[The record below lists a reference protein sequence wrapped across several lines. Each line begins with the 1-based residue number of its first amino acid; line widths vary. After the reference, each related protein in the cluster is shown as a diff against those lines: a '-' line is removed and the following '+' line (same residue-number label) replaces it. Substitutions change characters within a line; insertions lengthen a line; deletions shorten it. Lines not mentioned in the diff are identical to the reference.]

1 MINDLSSAWEASAS
15 VDNDLAKWAT
25 HAATAGCHGG
35 DMNYSSYKASISDD
49 TPATD
54 GKQEFVAVWN
64 PLAKQDGLPTYQAT
78 QL

>member
-1 MINDLSSAWEASAS
+1 MISDLSSAWQASAS

-35 DMNYSSYKASISDD
+35 DLNYASYKASISDD

-54 GKQEFVAVWN
+54 GKVKFVAAWN
-64 PLAKQDGLPTYQAT
+64 PLAKQDDLPTYQAS